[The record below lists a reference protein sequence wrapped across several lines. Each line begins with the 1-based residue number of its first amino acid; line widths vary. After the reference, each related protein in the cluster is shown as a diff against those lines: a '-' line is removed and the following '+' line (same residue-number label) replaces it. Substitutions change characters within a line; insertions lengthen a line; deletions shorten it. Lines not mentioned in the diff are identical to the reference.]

1 MRYAFRF
8 GLIVLLVATC
18 VLAAWQ
24 SRTLAQM
31 RRTGVPETATAYAA
45 DVPPG
50 LNFLL
55 VGLGGFRG
63 VAAEVLWFRA
73 ARLQE
78 QGRYLELVQLA
89 RWITLLDPHAAENW
103 AYNAWNLAYNISVMM
118 SRPEDRLRW
127 VLNGITLLRDDGL
140 RYNPKSARLYR
151 ELAWLFQNK
160 IGDTQDSAHLTYK
173 FYLAEAMKPFVQT
186 NGLVKVSDATRQGL
200 AAWRMDLGRMV
211 SMEKEFG
218 PLDWRL
224 APTHALYWALQG
236 IPLATG
242 PDTFL
247 AFNAVCQPLIILSFN
262 GRFVGDFEKRMWRTA
277 AHPRLAVAA
286 AKYMVDALHHEPTAA
301 QREITVR
308 YLGAAIRMLMQE
320 GDLFAAQQLYAQLKT
335 VFPAGEQAPSFD
347 EVIHG
352 ERAF

>member
-1 MRYAFRF
+1 MRYVFRF
-8 GLIVLLVATC
+8 GLIVLFVAMC

-31 RRTGVPETATAYAA
+31 RRTAVPETSSAYTA

-118 SRPEDRLRW
+118 NRPEDRLRW
-127 VLNGITLLRDDGL
+127 VLNGIALLRDDGL

-160 IGDTQDSAHLTYK
+160 IGDAQDSAHLTYK

-186 NGLVKVSDATRQGL
+186 NGCVKVSTAARQGL
-200 AAWRMDLGRMV
+200 GALRMDLDRMV
-211 SMEKEFG
+211 AMEKEFG
-218 PLDWRL
+218 SIDWRL

-236 IPLATG
+236 IPFATG
-242 PDTFL
+242 PDKFL
-247 AFNAVCQPLIILSFN
+247 ALNAACQPLVMLSFQ
-262 GRFVGDFEKRMWRTA
+262 GRFVGDFEKKAWRTA
-277 AHPRLAVAA
+277 ANPRVAVAA
-286 AKYMVDALHHEPTAA
+286 ARYMIDALNQENTAV
-301 QREITVR
+301 QREITVK
-308 YLGAAIRMLMQE
+308 YLVFAIRMLVKE
-320 GDLFAAQQLYAQLKT
+320 ADLSAAHQLYAQLKSIL
-335 VFPAGEQAPSFD
+335 PPSEQPLSFD
-347 EVIHG
+347 EVVSGG
-352 ERAF
+352 EAF